1 MNRLFVPKRRLAL
14 PGVTVSPRR
23 CETCLISNGH
33 SYGVGKLSVK
43 RHDGIFKATAPNE
56 LWLTEISEHETQEA
70 KLCGCVMLDMY
81 SRRLSAGPST
91 GAVKP
96 PRFWAAIAKGRAPTA
111 MRITSSTSTT
121 RRGVTAR

>member
-1 MNRLFVPKRRLAL
+1 MA
-14 PGVTVSPRR
+14 S
-23 CETCLISNGH
+23 S
-33 SYGVGKLSVK
+33 
-43 RHDGIFKATAPNE
+43 RHWPNE

-111 MRITSSTSTT
+111 IAYYIEHFHNPAWRHSSLGGC
-121 RRGVTAR
+121 R